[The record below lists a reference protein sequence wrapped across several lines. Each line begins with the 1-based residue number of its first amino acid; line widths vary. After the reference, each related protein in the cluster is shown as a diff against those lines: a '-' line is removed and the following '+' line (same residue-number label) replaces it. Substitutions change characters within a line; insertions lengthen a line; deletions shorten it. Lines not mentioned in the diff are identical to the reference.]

1 MKGNNT
7 SSGIL
12 TSFTSPYT
20 PKIWRT
26 SSLETDGSKLNIT
39 RVPWF
44 KSLSDGFS
52 CKNQHNNH
60 SEYFRWLFC
69 KTQKQ
74 SCEEVL
80 LLVVLQ
86 NKKKHSKKYLWDGK
100 MDVQLSP
107 PQRLVLQRTHC
118 IACRPDI
125 KIRYHYK
132 TPVLCCSVEGSD
144 IPILLKSQ

>member
-7 SSGIL
+7 LSGIL
-12 TSFTSPYT
+12 TSFTSPYA

-52 CKNQHNNH
+52 CKINTTIIP
-60 SEYFRWLFC
+60 STFVGGFA
-69 KTQKQ
+69 KQKQ
-74 SCEEVL
+74 SSREVL

-86 NKKKHSKKYLWDGK
+86 IKNNHSKKYLWYGK

-118 IACRPDI
+118 VACRPDI
-125 KIRYHYK
+125 KIRYHHK

-144 IPILLKSQ
+144 IPVLLKWQ

>member
-86 NKKKHSKKYLWDGK
+86 QKKTFQEVPLGWKNGCPAFSSSEACSATHALHCVPTGYQNKIS
-100 MDVQLSP
+100 
-107 PQRLVLQRTHC
+107 LQNPC
-118 IACRPDI
+118 ALLQCR
-125 KIRYHYK
+125 
-132 TPVLCCSVEGSD
+132 GF
-144 IPILLKSQ
+144 

>member
-86 NKKKHSKKYLWDGK
+86 QKKNIPRSTFGMEKWMSSFLLLRGWFCNARIALRADRISK
-100 MDVQLSP
+100 
-107 PQRLVLQRTHC
+107 
-118 IACRPDI
+118 
-125 KIRYHYK
+125 
-132 TPVLCCSVEGSD
+132 
-144 IPILLKSQ
+144 